1 MLVKAQVTKVED
13 LNSGISTNGLPYYR
27 RTIVVAFAEPLA
39 DGTTYNSCLAVTLK
53 GTDAQAQYMQFQQLD
68 LSVTFRVSNFKGR
81 WYQEV
86 DGVVIQP
93 EAAQQ

>member
-13 LNSGISTNGLPYYR
+13 LVSGISTNGLPYYR

-39 DGTTYNSCLAVTLK
+39 DGTTYNSCLAVGLR
-53 GTDAQAQYMQFQQLD
+53 GEDAQAQYMQFQQLE

-86 DGVVIQP
+86 DGIVVKP
-93 EAAQQ
+93 EAAQ